1 MTKSPFTGETNSVEE
16 GVFEKNK
23 IQIFNVE
30 NQLNIRYENLGKN
43 ATLNLFNLQ
52 GQILRSINLPPGS
65 QELEVG
71 LSSWS
76 GGMYVYQVVNEEGKQ
91 AGKFH
96 VN

>member
-1 MTKSPFTGETNSVEE
+1 
-16 GVFEKNK
+16 
-23 IQIFNVE
+23 
-30 NQLNIRYENLGKN
+30 N